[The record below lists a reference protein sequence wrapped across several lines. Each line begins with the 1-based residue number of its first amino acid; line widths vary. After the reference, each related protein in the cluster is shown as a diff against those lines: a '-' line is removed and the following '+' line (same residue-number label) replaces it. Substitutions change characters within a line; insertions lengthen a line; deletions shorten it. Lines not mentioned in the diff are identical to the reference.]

1 MVLLKNIFTVGQFL
15 SIAPSSTK
23 SKSANLF
30 KKIYAAFFATF
41 MIVGTVKTLIYE
53 NFYLKYVHVKTV
65 VCLLTD
71 LNLLVLILAGII
83 NSSFRKSGEWRK
95 LLKILEVTSQVPNAK
110 TSKMPTLWFILIHIV
125 LVLIQISETYV
136 VLKARSWKL
145 AVRLGTGW
153 LRMYTRSI
161 YVVLVWEV
169 LNLLHLKF
177 KLLSTLLS
185 DFSCGV
191 PARDFALVAK
201 KITNIVFVLKDAVD
215 TFNDIFGWPLALIIS
230 HTCLQFLKY
239 LDKNLM
245 TQEDNDEVWVLVM
258 VNITLVLLTLVGFVP
273 NRLHLMSFIFE
284 GWSRHV
290 DFYL

>member
-1 MVLLKNIFTVGQFL
+1 MVLLKKIFTVGQFL

-23 SKSANLF
+23 SKIANLF
-30 KKIYAAFFATF
+30 KKIYAAFFVVF

-83 NSSFRKSGEWRK
+83 NSSFRKSAQWRK
-95 LLKILEVTSQVPNAK
+95 LLKNLEVTSQARNAK

-125 LVLIQISETYV
+125 LALIQISETYV
-136 VLKARSWKL
+136 VLKAKSWKL
-145 AVRLGTGW
+145 AVRLGTGS

-215 TFNDIFGWPLALIIS
+215 TFNDIFGWPLALVIS
-230 HTCLQFLKY
+230 HTCLQFLKF

-245 TQEDNDEVWVLVM
+245 TQEDNDEVLVLVM
-258 VNITLVLLTLVGFVP
+258 VNITLVLLTLVGFIP
-273 NRLHLMSFIFE
+273 NRLHFI
-284 GWSRHV
+284 V
-290 DFYL
+290 IYI